1 MTGIKPFHALGIAA
15 IAGVLAAPAAANPPF
30 EKSSYDFL
38 AGGAVIGKAVVG
50 AGGDKPGATLA
61 AGSYIDADCASGS
74 TKLFTA
80 HVDLTGTPINNPAG
94 VINASPAATKQPA
107 NSPGTLSTRFFIRWF
122 PSVSSA
128 PSGAPTQGP
137 PTGAPGSGQ
146 GATGSGQGAAGP
158 APGDTGSGSFSGRNS
173 PASHTAG
180 GFCSFS
186 LSFVAQKAR

>member
-15 IAGVLAAPAAANPPF
+15 IAGFLAAPAAANPPF
-30 EKSSYDFL
+30 EKSSYDL
-38 AGGAVIGKAVVG
+38 LVGGAVIGKAVVG
-50 AGGDKPGATLA
+50 PGGDKAGATLA
-61 AGSYIDADCASGS
+61 AGSYIEADCASGS

-80 HVDLTGTPINNPAG
+80 HVDLAGTPINNPAG
-94 VINASPAATKQPA
+94 VINASPAATKKPD
-107 NSPGTLSTRFFIRWF
+107 SPGTLSTRFFIRWF

-137 PTGAPGSGQ
+137 PTGGSGSGQ
-146 GATGSGQGAAGP
+146 GASGP